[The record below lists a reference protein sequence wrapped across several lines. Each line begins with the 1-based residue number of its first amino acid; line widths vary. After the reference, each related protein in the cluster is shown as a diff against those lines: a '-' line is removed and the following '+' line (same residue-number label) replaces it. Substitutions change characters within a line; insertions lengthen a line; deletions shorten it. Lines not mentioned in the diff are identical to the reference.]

1 MRKQIIMIVLIVL
14 CFQMN
19 QVYASSTVQYGN
31 CENELYEWY
40 MSDSQEFHLTG
51 DLVITEN
58 YLGKAV
64 DENAPWIEYIGFCQT
79 DISKTIVTGDY
90 SLIIDYDFLWLNPNL
105 KIIGNG
111 ANKSVVV
118 LNKYN
123 EFHYVNIEAKEGSA
137 MTFDKESSFWFCESY
152 GKQFPSQIQAK
163 TTAIDNHSSS
173 RNNSIAC
180 AKICSQGEAIISDF
194 DLDIDLSVI
203 DTSTLAKTI
212 RLDSSC
218 LNGKWRNC
226 NGEIWELSDPDIE
239 ITDPITEKV
248 YVGSYDTFD
257 WSLLPETIEINYCD
271 VPIQWDKEI
280 DFHQTTN
287 TISGTIQIMK
297 EFEPFIEPSVS
308 IDICIKE
315 ITPIQDFS
323 IDDLEERLENCYCP
337 FFSMTNPDGYKQAFL
352 EVSLDGQNFD
362 SYDISEEISYSF
374 PNDENRIS
382 FSFQPKFSAVPFDKD
397 YYYRVRI
404 VGGFY
409 EGISNIVKVSKGKV
423 EDVIEIVPDDSSNQN
438 NGNETLPDIIDG
450 NDGHRGDQNR
460 DDVVDKKD
468 EVILEPEDIET
479 MGKTNEDVLI
489 IIDDKKASIPKTY
502 IKEWKQQKETITI
515 KINDKN
521 QVVYQ
526 VGESSSQVM
535 ENVKV
540 ENQKELNQ
548 EKLLIDNQK
557 QIATKN
563 DFSKGMTLG
572 IVIAVSLII
581 IGGIALYRRKKYAK

>member
-1 MRKQIIMIVLIVL
+1 MRKQIILIVLIVL

-19 QVYASSTVQYGN
+19 HVYASSTVQYGN

-64 DENAPWIEYIGFCQT
+64 DENTPWIEYIGFCQT

-111 ANKSVVV
+111 TNKSVVV

-203 DTSTLAKTI
+203 DTSTLAETI
-212 RLDSSC
+212 RLDRSC
-218 LNGKWRNC
+218 LNGEWGNC

-248 YVGSYDTFD
+248 YVRSYDLFD

-287 TISGTIQIMK
+287 TINGTIQIMK
-297 EFEPFIEPSVS
+297 EFEPFIESSVS
-308 IDICIKE
+308 IDVCIKE

-323 IDDLEERLENCYCP
+323 IEDLEERLENCYCP
-337 FFSMTNPDGYKQAFL
+337 FYSMTNPDGYKQAFL
-352 EVSLDGQNFD
+352 EVSLDGKNFD

-374 PNDENRIS
+374 PNDENRIF

-397 YYYRVRI
+397 YYYCVRI

-409 EGISNIVKVSKGKV
+409 EGISNIVKVSKGKI

-438 NGNETLPDIIDG
+438 NGNETLPDIVDG
-450 NDGHRGDQNR
+450 NDGHRGDSSR
-460 DDVVDKKD
+460 DETGEKED
-468 EVILEPEDIET
+468 EVIIEPAQIEALE
-479 MGKTNEDVLI
+479 KTNEDVI
-489 IIDDKKASIPKTY
+489 VTVGDYQTTVSHQQIQQ
-502 IKEWKQQKETITI
+502 WKQTNSQVILRVNEQNQITYQIEKEKPQKIDTPTI
-515 KINDKN
+515 KINQN
-521 QVVYQ
+521 QNHYAMKGYIYVLFVVIGLVV
-526 VGESSSQVM
+526 VGLM
-535 ENVKV
+535 
-540 ENQKELNQ
+540 L
-548 EKLLIDNQK
+548 
-557 QIATKN
+557 
-563 DFSKGMTLG
+563 
-572 IVIAVSLII
+572 
-581 IGGIALYRRKKYAK
+581 RRKSNGQ